1 MSPLLAQTV
10 TATGAATQ
18 PAAPARWLSVPS
30 HWPGQGDLLQW
41 AANMSPGE
49 ATILVIGGLVYLA
62 YGWKAFKG
70 LVTLNA
76 AFVGAFVG
84 ALLGHRGGN
93 WIGGACVGAFVAAA
107 IAFPMM
113 KYAVAM
119 MGGVFG
125 ALLGASVWRTV
136 GLEPNLAWA
145 GAMTGLVAFGLLSF
159 IIFRGSV
166 IMYTSLQG
174 SVMLIFGLLGLVFKY
189 QTLAPEVTR
198 HMTLKPFMLPVAIL
212 IPALLGLIYQQTA
225 NPPPAGEGKK
235 K

>member
-1 MSPLLAQTV
+1 MNAPTADAVIV
-10 TATGAATQ
+10 TAAAATQ
-18 PAAPARWLSVPS
+18 PAAPTRWLSVPS
-30 HWPGQGDLLQW
+30 HWPGQTDLLQW

-49 ATILVIGGLVYLA
+49 ATVLVILGLVYLA

-76 AFVGAFVG
+76 AFVGAVHG
-84 ALLGHRGGN
+84 ALIGHRAGN
-93 WIGGACVGAFVAAA
+93 WVGGACVAHVHDGRPRLPHDEVRRRADGRRVRRAPRRLDLA
-107 IAFPMM
+107 
-113 KYAVAM
+113 
-119 MGGVFG
+119 
-125 ALLGASVWRTV
+125 RV

-159 IIFRGSV
+159 IVFRGSV

-189 QTLAPEVTR
+189 QSLAPEVSR
-198 HMTLKPFMLPVAIL
+198 HLALKRLMLPIAIL

-225 NPPPAGEGKK
+225 NPRHTEGKK

>member
-1 MSPLLAQTV
+1 
-10 TATGAATQ
+10 
-18 PAAPARWLSVPS
+18 
-30 HWPGQGDLLQW
+30 
-41 AANMSPGE
+41 MSPGE
-49 ATILVIGGLVYLA
+49 ATILVIAGLVYLA

-84 ALLGHRGGN
+84 ALIGQRAGN
-93 WIGGACVGAFVAAA
+93 WVGGACVGAFTAAA
-107 IAFPMM
+107 IAFPLM
-113 KYAVAM
+113 KYAVAL

-125 ALLGASVWRTV
+125 ALLGASVWRAV
-136 GLEPNLAWA
+136 GLEPHLAWA

-174 SVMLIFGLLGLVFKY
+174 SVMLIFGLLGLLFKY
-189 QTLAPEVTR
+189 QSLAPEVSR
-198 HMTLKPFMLPVAIL
+198 HLALKPFMLPIAIL
-212 IPALLGLIYQQTA
+212 IPALLGLIFQQSA
-225 NPPPAGEGKK
+225 NPPAAEGKK